1 MSTAR
6 AADAPDAGIA
16 AEQPYVT
23 ALFDRLDEVRARSV
37 GRLDDAL
44 AMVPHNPQAVGEREA
59 AVELHTHRIVA
70 LDAAEHGLVFGRLD
84 RHESDTPRYIGRIG
98 LFADGAEEPLLIDW
112 RAPAARPF
120 YTATPLHDEGVRR
133 RRHIRTRGRTVV
145 SVADET
151 LDISAAALDGGTTD
165 RGGLAGESVLLAALN
180 ASRTGRMTD
189 IVRTIQ
195 AEQDRIIRADVRG
208 VLVVQGGPGT
218 GKTAVALHRAAYLLY
233 THRERLAR
241 SGLLVVGPSPTFLR
255 YIADVLPSLGETGV
269 VLADVGGLRPGLQAH
284 APERP
289 EVAEVK
295 GRLVMADVVAAAVK
309 QRQAVLDRPAEIEI
323 DGIPLRFT
331 KADAA
336 RVRSRARSASRVHNE
351 ARPAA
356 GRTVIEVLARKYADK
371 LGENVLG
378 GANLL
383 DAADVAA
390 LRREVS
396 AEPAVHGLIDRLWP
410 RLTAERV
417 LRDLFASRRQLD
429 AVAPQLTEDE
439 RTLLQRPP
447 SAPWTPADVPL
458 LEEIDELLGIDES
471 AQRRAEER
479 DRQRRLRDAQETLD
493 LLHGSRSTDAET
505 EDEAE
510 ELLAGDLLD
519 AEGLAERQ
527 EEVDY
532 RSTAERASADRTWTY
547 GHIIVDEAQELSA
560 MAWRLLLRRCPTR
573 SMTVVGDVAQTS
585 TLAGATSWAQVLD
598 PHLGRTWQLAELTVN
613 YRTPSEIM
621 AVAAGVLAA
630 TGAPTAAAT
639 SVRSTGV
646 QPWGQRVADAELADA
661 VAEAALEFAKE
672 EGTLGVLVPRSRLD
686 AVADAVAARLQADPD
701 RADAPVVLPPEGA
714 KGLEFDSV
722 LVVDP
727 AAIVAEGVRG
737 WNDLYVVLTRAT
749 QRLGVLHPGELPA
762 ELAGLE
768 PRA

>member
-1 MSTAR
+1 MSTAPT
-6 AADAPDAGIA
+6 AGTPDSGIA

-23 ALFDRLDEVRARSV
+23 ALFDRLDEVRERSV
-37 GRLDDAL
+37 GRLADAL
-44 AMVPHNPQAVGEREA
+44 ALVPHNPQAVGEREA
-59 AVELHTHRIVA
+59 SVELHSRRIVA
-70 LDAAEHGLVFGRLD
+70 LDAAESGLVFGRLD
-84 RHESDTPRYIGRIG
+84 RHDSGTPRYIGRIG
-98 LFADGAEEPLLIDW
+98 LFADGADEPLLVDW
-112 RAPAARPF
+112 RAPAAQPF
-120 YTATPLHDEGVRR
+120 YTATPLHDQGVRR

-151 LDISAAALDGGTTD
+151 LDISAAALEGGGSE

-241 SGLLVVGPSPTFLR
+241 SGLLVVGPSPTFLT

-269 VLADVGGLRPGLQAH
+269 VLADLGGLRPGLQAH
-284 APERP
+284 APEAP

-295 GRLVMADVVAAAVK
+295 GRLAMADVVAAAVK
-309 QRQAVLDRPAEIEI
+309 QRQAVLDRPAEITI
-323 DGIPLRFT
+323 DGITVRFT

-356 GRTVIEVLARKYADK
+356 ARTVIELIARKYADK

-383 DAADVAA
+383 DQGDVAA

-396 AEPAVHGLIDRLWP
+396 AEPAVHALIDRLWP

-417 LRDLFASRRQLD
+417 LRELFASRRQLD
-429 AVAPQLTEDE
+429 AVATGLTEAE
-439 RTLLQRPP
+439 RGLLHRPP
-447 SAPWTPADVPL
+447 SSPWTPADVPL
-458 LEEIDELLGIDES
+458 LEEVDELLGIDES

-493 LLHGSRSTDAET
+493 MLHGSRSTDAET

-519 AEGLAERQ
+519 AEGLAQRQ
-527 EEVDY
+527 EETDY
-532 RSTAERASADRTWTY
+532 RSTAERAAADRTWTY

-560 MAWRLLLRRCPTR
+560 MAWRLLVRRCPTR

-585 TLAGATSWAQVLD
+585 TLAGATSWAEVLE
-598 PHLGRTWQLAELTVN
+598 PHLGRGWQLEELTVN
-613 YRTPSEIM
+613 YRTPAEIM
-621 AVAAGVLAA
+621 AVAAEVLAA
-630 TGAPTAAAT
+630 TGAPASAAT

-646 QPWGQRVADAELADA
+646 QPWAQRADGDELADA
-661 VAEAALEFAKE
+661 VAEAALELDKE
-672 EGTLGVLVPRSRLD
+672 EGTLGVLVPHSRLD
-686 AVADAVAARLQADPD
+686 AVRAAVAARLPADPG

-727 AAIVAEGVRG
+727 AAIVSEGVRG

-749 QRLGVLHPGELPA
+749 QRLGVLHPGDLPA
-762 ELAGLE
+762 ELSGLE
-768 PRA
+768 QRS

>member
-1 MSTAR
+1 M
-6 AADAPDAGIA
+6 
-16 AEQPYVT
+16 T
-23 ALFDRLDEVRARSV
+23 ALYDRLDEVRARSV
-37 GRLDDAL
+37 GRLDEAL
-44 AMVPHNPQAVGEREA
+44 ATVPHNPQAVGEREA
-59 AVELHTHRIVA
+59 AVELHTRRIVA
-70 LDAAEHGLVFGRLD
+70 LDAAESGLVFGRLD
-84 RHESDTPRYIGRIG
+84 RHEAETPRYIGRIG
-98 LFADGAEEPLLIDW
+98 LFADGAEEPLLVDW

-120 YTATPLHDEGVRR
+120 YTATALHDQGVRR

-151 LDISAAALDGGTTD
+151 LDLAEAAAEGGAD
-165 RGGLAGESVLLAALN
+165 RRGLAGESVLLAALN

-195 AEQDRIIRADVRG
+195 AEQDRIIRADVKG

-269 VLADVGGLRPGLQAH
+269 VLADVGSLRPGLQAH

-289 EVAEVK
+289 EVAELK

-309 QRQAVLDRPAEIEI
+309 RRQAVLDRPAEIDI
-323 DGIPLRFT
+323 DGTVLRFT

-336 RVRSRARSASRVHNE
+336 RVRSRARAASRVHNE

-356 GRTVIEVLARKYADK
+356 ARTVIELLARKYADK

-383 DAADVAA
+383 DQGDVAA
-390 LRREVS
+390 LRREVA

-417 LRDLFASRRQLD
+417 LRDLFASRSQLD
-429 AVAPQLTEDE
+429 AVATGLTEAE
-439 RTLLQRPP
+439 RELLRRPP
-447 SAPWTPADVPL
+447 SSPWTPADVPL
-458 LEEIDELLGIDES
+458 LEEVDELLGIDES

-479 DRQRRLRDAQETLD
+479 ERQRRLRDAQETLD
-493 LLHGSRSTDAET
+493 MLHGSRSQDAET

-519 AEGLAERQ
+519 AEGLAERH
-527 EEVDY
+527 EETDY
-532 RSTAERASADRTWTY
+532 RSTAERAAADRTWTY

-560 MAWRLLLRRCPTR
+560 MTWRLLLRRCPTR

-585 TLAGATSWAQVLD
+585 TLAGATSWADVLE
-598 PHLGRTWQLAELTVN
+598 PHLGRSWQLEELTVN
-613 YRTPSEIM
+613 YRTPAEIM
-621 AVAAGVLAA
+621 AVADAVLAA
-630 TGAPTAAAT
+630 GGTGGT
-639 SVRSTGV
+639 SAEAVRSTGER
-646 QPWGQRVADAELADA
+646 PWGRQVPDATLADE
-661 VAEAALEFAKE
+661 VAEAALELDKE
-672 EGTLGVLVPRSRLD
+672 EGTLGVLVPHSRLA
-686 AVADAVAARLQADPD
+686 AVSAAVAARLPADPD

-762 ELAGLE
+762 ELSGLDV
-768 PRA
+768 RD

>member
-1 MSTAR
+1 LSTAR
-6 AADAPDAGIA
+6 TADGPDAGIA

-23 ALFDRLDEVRARSV
+23 ALFDRLDEVRTRSV
-37 GRLDDAL
+37 GRLADAL
-44 AMVPHNPQAVGEREA
+44 ALVPHNPQAVGEREA
-59 AVELHTHRIVA
+59 AVELHSHRIVA

-84 RHESDTPRYIGRIG
+84 RHDTATPRYIGRIG

-112 RAPAARPF
+112 RAPAAQPF
-120 YTATPLHDEGVRR
+120 YTATALHDQGVRR
-133 RRHIRTRGRTVV
+133 RRHIRTRGRAVV

-151 LDISAAALDGGTTD
+151 LDISEAAADGGTE

-284 APERP
+284 APEAP

-295 GRLVMADVVAAAVK
+295 GRLAMVDVVTAAVK
-309 QRQAVLDRPAEIEI
+309 RRQAVLDRPAELVI
-323 DGIPLRFT
+323 DGILLRFT
-331 KADAA
+331 KGDAA
-336 RVRSRARSASRVHNE
+336 RVRSRARAASRVHNE

-356 GRTVIEVLARKYADK
+356 ARTVVELVARKYADK

-383 DAADVAA
+383 DQADVAA

-396 AEPAVHGLIDRLWP
+396 VEPAVHALIDQLWP
-410 RLTAERV
+410 RLSAERV

-429 AVAPQLTEDE
+429 AVATGLTEAE
-439 RTLLQRPP
+439 RELLHRAPA
-447 SAPWTPADVPL
+447 APWTPADVPL

-493 LLHGSRSTDAET
+493 MLHGSRSTDAET

-519 AEGLAERQ
+519 AEGLAERH
-527 EEVDY
+527 EETDY
-532 RSTAERASADRTWTY
+532 RSTAERAAADRTWTY

-560 MAWRLLLRRCPTR
+560 MAWRLLMRRCPTR

-585 TLAGATSWAQVLD
+585 TLAGATSWAEVLE
-598 PHLGRTWQLAELTVN
+598 PHLGRTWQLEQLTVN
-613 YRTPSEIM
+613 YRTPAEIM
-621 AVAAGVLAA
+621 DVATEVLAA
-630 TGAPTAAAT
+630 TGAPASATTA
-639 SVRSTGV
+639 VRSTGV
-646 QPWGQRVADAELADA
+646 RPWAQRVADAALADA
-661 VAEAALEFAKE
+661 VAEAALELDKE
-672 EGTLGVLVPRSRLD
+672 EGTLGVLVPHSRLESVR
-686 AVADAVAARLQADPD
+686 AAVAARLPADPE

-749 QRLGVLHPGELPA
+749 QRLGVLHTGDLPA

-768 PRA
+768 QRS

>member
-6 AADAPDAGIA
+6 PADAPDAGIA
-16 AEQPYVT
+16 AEQLYVT

-59 AVELHTHRIVA
+59 SVELHAQRIVA
-70 LDAAEHGLVFGRLD
+70 LDAAESGLVFGRLD
-84 RHESDTPRYIGRIG
+84 RHDTATPRYIGRIG
-98 LFADGAEEPLLIDW
+98 LFADGADEPLLVDW

-133 RRHIRTRGRTVV
+133 RRHIRTRRRTVV

-151 LDISAAALDGGTTD
+151 LDITEAALDGGAAD

-195 AEQDRIIRADVRG
+195 GEQDRIIRADVRG

-269 VLADVGGLRPGLQAH
+269 VLADLGGLRPGLQAH

-295 GRLVMADVVAAAVK
+295 GRLAMVDVVTAAVR
-309 QRQAVLDRPAEIEI
+309 QRQAVLERPVEI
-323 DGIPLRFT
+323 DIDGTTLRFT
-331 KADAA
+331 KADVA

-356 GRTVIEVLARKYADK
+356 GRAVIELLARKYAAK

-383 DAADVAA
+383 EEGDVAA
-390 LRREVS
+390 LRREVA
-396 AEPAVHGLIDRLWP
+396 AEPAVHALIDRLWP
-410 RLTAERV
+410 RLSAER
-417 LRDLFASRRQLD
+417 LLSDLFASPRQL
-429 AVAPQLTEDE
+429 ATVAPGLPDADRE
-439 RTLLQRPP
+439 LLHRSP
-447 SAPWTPADVPL
+447 SSPWTPADVPL
-458 LEEIDELLGIDES
+458 LEEVDELLGIDES
-471 AQRRAEER
+471 AQLRAEER
-479 DRQRRLRDAQETLD
+479 DRRRRLQDAQETLD
-493 LLHGSRSTDAET
+493 MLHGSRSTDAET
-505 EDEAE
+505 EDESE

-519 AEGLAERQ
+519 AEGLADRH
-527 EEVDY
+527 EETDY

-547 GHIIVDEAQELSA
+547 GHVIVDEAQELSA
-560 MAWRLLLRRCPTR
+560 MAWRLLMRRCPTR

-585 TLAGATSWAQVLD
+585 TLAGATSWAEVLE
-598 PHLGRTWQLAELTVN
+598 PHLGRAWELAELTVN
-613 YRTPSEIM
+613 YRTPAEIM
-621 AVAAGVLAA
+621 TVATEVLAA
-630 TGAPTAAAT
+630 TGAPAAVTT

-646 QPWGQRVADAELADA
+646 QPWAQRVSDVELVAA
-661 VAEAALEFAKE
+661 VAETALELDKE
-672 EGTLGVLVPRSRLD
+672 EGTLGVLVPPSRLD
-686 AVADAVAARLQADPD
+686 AVGAAVAARLSGDLD
-701 RADAPVVLPPEGA
+701 RADAPVVLAPEGA

-749 QRLGVLHPGELPA
+749 QRLGVLHPGALPA
-762 ELAGLE
+762 ELGGLE
-768 PRA
+768 AR